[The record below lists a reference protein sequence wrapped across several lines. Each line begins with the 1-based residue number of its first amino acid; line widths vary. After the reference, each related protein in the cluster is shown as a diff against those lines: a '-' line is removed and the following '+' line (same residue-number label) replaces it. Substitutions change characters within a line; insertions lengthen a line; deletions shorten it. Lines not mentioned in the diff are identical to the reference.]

1 MRKLIL
7 QVQMTVDGFVAGP
20 NGELDWMWIGKR
32 DEAITQRVIEL
43 ADTCD
48 TILLGRKMTRG
59 FIDYWENVLDTQP
72 TSAEQPL
79 AQRMVGM
86 RKIVFSR
93 TETSIKGRNLEVENG
108 DLTAAVHALKNQPGK
123 DIMVYGGA
131 TFVTSLISQDLVDEY
146 YIFRRPVAIG
156 NGLSIFKEQ
165 NPLTLEGST
174 TYKNGT
180 MLHKYL
186 PAKMSKDKGQ

>member
-1 MRKLIL
+1 
-7 QVQMTVDGFVAGP
+7 MTLDGFVAGP
-20 NGELDWMWIGKR
+20 NGELDWIWIGKR
-32 DEAITQRVIEL
+32 DEAILQRVIEL

-59 FIDYWENVLDTQP
+59 FIDHWENVLDNEP
-72 TSAEQPL
+72 ESHEQPL
-79 AQRMVGM
+79 AQRMVNM

-93 TETSIKGRNLEVENG
+93 SQTAVKGRNAKMENG
-108 DLTAAVHALKNQPGK
+108 DLPAAVHALKKEPGK

-131 TFVTSLISQDLVDEY
+131 TFVSSLISQNLVDEY

-156 NGLSIFKEQ
+156 SGLSIFKEQ
-165 NPLTLEGST
+165 RLLELESSI

-180 MLHKYL
+180 LLNKYL
-186 PAKMSKDKGQ
+186 PV

>member
-1 MRKLIL
+1 MRKLKL
-7 QVQMTVDGFVAGP
+7 QVQMTLDGFVAGP
-20 NGELDWMWIGKR
+20 NGELDWIWIGKP
-32 DEAITQRVIEL
+32 DEAILQRVIEL

-48 TILLGRKMTRG
+48 TILLGHKMTPG
-59 FIDYWENVLDTQP
+59 FVDYWESRLLSGVLDNQP
-72 TSAEQPL
+72 ESHEQPL

-93 TETSIKGRNLEVENG
+93 TQTAIKGRNLEVENG
-108 DLTAAVHALKNQPGK
+108 DLAAAVHTLKRQTGK

-131 TFVTSLISQDLVDEY
+131 TFVSSLISQNLVDEY

-165 NPLTLEGST
+165 RLLELESSV

-180 MLHKYL
+180 LLNKYL
-186 PAKMSKDKGQ
+186 PV